1 MLMGLIGR
9 AEVGPPPGQNA
20 LESVPDM
27 ELLFEDIRSR
37 GDEPWK
43 MIVWAMGDDFEKYES
58 ALTLDP
64 TIDTYACLIKLPEE
78 RLYRL
83 RLSDEGQHQTVHSI
97 SVEHDI
103 TIIRLT
109 ATAEREEI
117 LARFPSRDAV
127 VQLREACLERGRR
140 FELLNLYEEKSV
152 KHDGGFE
159 SRYGITS
166 GQKEALLTALEKGY
180 FNVPRETTM
189 DEIAEEL
196 SISTSA
202 LSTRLRRGQQA
213 LLLHTLAQDK
223 TI

>member
-1 MLMGLIGR
+1 MALIGS
-9 AEVGPPPGQNA
+9 AEVGPPPGQDA

-27 ELLFEDIRSR
+27 ELLFEDIRSK

-58 ALTLDP
+58 ALTEDP
-64 TIDTYACLIKLPEE
+64 TIDSYDCLTKLPEK

-83 RLSDEGQHQTVHSI
+83 QLSDDGQRQTVHSA

-103 TIIRLT
+103 TLIRLT
-109 ATAEREEI
+109 ATAEREEM

-127 VQLREACLERGRR
+127 VQFREACLERDRR
-140 FELLNLYEEKSV
+140 FELLNLYEEKPA
-152 KHDGGFE
+152 KYDGGLE
-159 SRYGITS
+159 SRYGITP

-180 FNVPRETTM
+180 FNVPRATTM
-189 DEIAEEL
+189 DEIAEGL
-196 SISTSA
+196 DISTSA

-213 LLLHTLAQDK
+213 LLLHTLAQK
-223 TI
+223 ETI

>member
-1 MLMGLIGR
+1 MGLIGR
-9 AEVGPPPGQNA
+9 ADVGPPPGQEA

-27 ELLFEDIRSR
+27 ELLFEDIRSI

-43 MIVWAMGDDFEKYES
+43 VIVWATGGDFERYES
-58 ALTLDP
+58 ALAADS
-64 TIDTYACLIKLPEE
+64 TIDTYECLTKLPEK

-83 RLSDEGQHQTVHSI
+83 GLSDVGQRQAVHSI

-109 ATAEREEI
+109 TTAETEEL

-127 VQLREACLERGRR
+127 ARLREACLERDRR
-140 FELLNLYEEKSV
+140 FKLLNLYEEKPM
-152 KHDGGFE
+152 KNDGGFE
-159 SRYGITS
+159 SRYGVTT
-166 GQKEALLTALEKGY
+166 GQKEALRTALENGY
-180 FNVPRETTM
+180 FTVPRETTM
-189 DEIAEEL
+189 DEIAEDL
-196 SISTSA
+196 GISTSA

-213 LLLHTLAQDK
+213 LLLHTLAQER

>member
-1 MLMGLIGR
+1 MGLIGR
-9 AEVGPPPGQNA
+9 AEVSPPLGQDA
-20 LESVPDM
+20 LETVPDM
-27 ELLFEDIRSR
+27 ELLFEDIRSV

-43 MIVWAMGDDFEKYES
+43 LIVWAMGDDFEKYES
-58 ALTLDP
+58 ALAADS
-64 TIDTYACLIKLPEE
+64 TIDTYDCLTKLPEK

-83 RLSDEGQHQTVHSI
+83 RLSDDGQRQAVHSV

-103 TIIRLT
+103 TILRLT
-109 ATAEREEI
+109 ATAETEEL

-127 VQLREACLERGRR
+127 INLREACLERDRR
-140 FELLNLYEEKSV
+140 FELLNLYEEKPV
-152 KHDGGFE
+152 TNDGGFE
-159 SRYGITS
+159 SRYGITP

-196 SISTSA
+196 DISTSA
-202 LSTRLRRGQQA
+202 LSTRFRRGQQA
-213 LLLHTLAQDK
+213 LLLHTLAQGG

>member
-1 MLMGLIGR
+1 MEIS
-9 AEVGPPPGQNA
+9 PPLGQVS

-27 ELLFEDIRSR
+27 ELLFEDIRSA

-43 MIVWAMGDDFEKYES
+43 IIVWAMGDDFEKYES
-58 ALTLDP
+58 TLTIDP
-64 TIDTYACLIKLPEE
+64 TIDTYDCLTKLPEK
-78 RLYRL
+78 RLYGL
-83 RLSDEGQHQTVHSI
+83 RLSDEGQHQTIHTV

-109 ATAEREEI
+109 ATANKEEL

-127 VQLREACLERGRR
+127 AHLRKACLERNRR
-140 FELLNLYEEKSV
+140 FELLNLYKEKSV
-152 KHDGGFE
+152 KKDGGLE
-159 SRYGITS
+159 SRYGITT

-196 SISTSA
+196 CISTSA

-213 LLLHTLAQDK
+213 LLLNTLA
-223 TI
+223 